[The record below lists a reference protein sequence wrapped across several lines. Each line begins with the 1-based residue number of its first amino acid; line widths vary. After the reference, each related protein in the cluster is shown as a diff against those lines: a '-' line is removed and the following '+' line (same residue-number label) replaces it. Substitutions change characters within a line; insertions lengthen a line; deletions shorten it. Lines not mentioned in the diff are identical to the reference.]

1 MVNISDIQDNSNFN
15 IAVETTGAIHT
26 SNDFLNLPENNSLT
40 LTTGNSHLINLQK
53 KVKGKDA
60 TTKNGPLQSST
71 PMKKKST
78 DIVALEV

>member
-53 KVKGKDA
+53 K
-60 TTKNGPLQSST
+60 
-71 PMKKKST
+71 
-78 DIVALEV
+78 

>member
-15 IAVETTGAIHT
+15 IAVETTGAIQT

-53 KVKGKDA
+53 K
-60 TTKNGPLQSST
+60 
-71 PMKKKST
+71 
-78 DIVALEV
+78 